1 MAYKK
6 TLFSKP
12 LQLRAIRSNDFYNK
26 GQIFY
31 ASYIFNDTSYIFNDS
46 DIYGFDTRDER
57 NKFLLKNE
65 YKFDNY
71 YYHFRASEFVKDYDD
86 NMLLT
91 EIIKMKEKL

>member
-12 LQLRAIRSNDFYNK
+12 LRLRAIHSNNFYNK
-26 GQIFY
+26 GQILY
-31 ASYIFNDTSYIFNDS
+31 ASYIFDDLN
-46 DIYGFDTRDER
+46 IYGFDTRDER

-65 YKFDNY
+65 YKFDDY
-71 YYHFRASEFVKDYDD
+71 YYQFKASGFVKDYDD

-91 EIIKMKEKL
+91 EIIKMKENL

>member
-12 LQLRAIRSNDFYNK
+12 LRLRAIHSSDFYNR
-26 GQIFY
+26 GQVLY
-31 ASYIFNDTSYIFNDS
+31 ASYILDDLN
-46 DIYGFDTRDER
+46 IYGFDTRDER

-65 YKFDNY
+65 YKFDDY